1 MKTRKF
7 PLIVGVLVLSLVVS
21 ACGNSKGNMD
31 MGNSSTSESNS
42 PSSSDSGTPE
52 EVSVVASNWKWDLSN
67 TEFKVGETIT
77 FSIQGKEGAHGFA
90 IEGTEINENIAPGQ
104 TKTVTWTPDKAGDY
118 TIACSVACGTG
129 HNDMVQKITVSE

>member
-1 MKTRKF
+1 MKTRKL

-21 ACGNSKGNMD
+21 ACGNSMGNMD

-42 PSSSDSGTPE
+42 PSSSDSGTSE

-77 FSIQGKEGAHGFA
+77 FSIQGKEGVHGFA